1 MADDVNALASNPA
14 DKPAERLPTEA
25 DYEAIVA
32 TMTQSAR
39 GRWFL
44 AEYARRNRNAD
55 TRMVLD
61 AVARIETSM
70 ARTPQV
76 PQAPAPQVQAPQV
89 QVVDPAPAVAAALAE
104 ARRRAAEIIG
114 AGAASREIVQQ
125 HVKALRELT
134 WTLREWGTDNA
145 LCDRLDAHASA
156 IAETPLPDVHA
167 LLAVFGDGQRGGA
180 APFATTAPSATLAA
194 PAPEAP
200 PAADASP
207 ANVDAAVAALKPATL
222 GAALLTQGLVAAPRG
237 SDPLSALRRMT
248 QAEKVALFT

>member
-1 MADDVNALASNPA
+1 MADDVNALASNPV

-32 TMTQSAR
+32 TVTQTAR

-76 PQAPAPQVQAPQV
+76 A
-89 QVVDPAPAVAAALAE
+89 DPGLAVAAALAE
-104 ARRRAAEIIG
+104 ARRRAADLLDTNR
-114 AGAASREIVQQ
+114 ASREIVQQ
-125 HVKALRELT
+125 HVKALREIA

-145 LCDRLDAHASA
+145 LCDRLDSHASA
-156 IAETPLPDVHA
+156 IAETPLAPDA
-167 LLAVFGDGQRGGA
+167 NTILAIFDELQRG
-180 APFATTAPSATLAA
+180 SDSAA
-194 PAPEAP
+194 PAPPVTAEQAPQVAEARAPETP
-200 PAADASP
+200 PA
-207 ANVDAAVAALKPATL
+207 ANVDAAVAALKPETL
-222 GAALLTQGLVAAPRG
+222 GAVLLTQGLVAPPRNA
-237 SDPLSALRRMT
+237 DALSPLRRMT

>member
-1 MADDVNALASNPA
+1 MADDLNALAPKPV

-61 AVARIETSM
+61 AVARIEASM
-70 ARTPQV
+70 AKTPPV
-76 PQAPAPQVQAPQV
+76 PQVQSPQV
-89 QVVDPAPAVAAALAE
+89 QVPQVQIVDHAPAIAAALAE
-104 ARRRAAEIIG
+104 VRRRAMDILG

-156 IAETPLPDVHA
+156 IAETPLPDANA
-167 LLAVFGDGQRGGA
+167 LLAVFGDAPRGN
-180 APFATTAPSATLAA
+180 
-194 PAPEAP
+194 PAPVASMPPADAITPVADAP
-200 PAADASP
+200 PIP
-207 ANVDAAVAALKPATL
+207 ANVDAAVAVLKPETL
-222 GAALLTQGLVAAPRG
+222 GAALLTQGLVATPRNA
-237 SDPLSALRRMT
+237 DALSALRRMT

>member
-1 MADDVNALASNPA
+1 MADDAHALTHKPAEKPA
-14 DKPAERLPTEA
+14 DKPERLPTEA

-32 TMTQSAR
+32 TVTQTAR

-70 ARTPQV
+70 ARTP
-76 PQAPAPQVQAPQV
+76 P
-89 QVVDPAPAVAAALAE
+89 VVDPGPAVAAALAE
-104 ARRRAAEIIG
+104 ARRRAADLLNTG
-114 AGAASREIVQQ
+114 RASREIVQQ
-125 HVKALRELT
+125 HVKALREIA

-145 LCDRLDAHASA
+145 LCDRLDSHASA
-156 IAETPLPDVHA
+156 IAETPLAPDA
-167 LLAVFGDGQRGGA
+167 ATILGIFDELQRGSAAA
-180 APFATTAPSATLAA
+180 APLPPLATERAP

-200 PAADASP
+200 ETLPA
-207 ANVDAAVAALKPATL
+207 ANVDAAVAALKPETL
-222 GAALLTQGLVAAPRG
+222 GAALLTQGLVAPPRNA
-237 SDPLSALRRMT
+237 DALSPLRRMT